1 MSQDRVGRM
10 TMLPRTIPLSGENKA
25 VAEFEDLA
33 MPLVTSAYNLARWL
47 VQNGNDAEDLVQ
59 ETYLKAFQNF
69 GSFQAG
75 TNFRAWIFRILRN
88 TFLTSRSTLER
99 RMTVE
104 LNWEEELPLLDDN
117 CLSPESLLIQKA
129 DITAIRDAIEKLPF
143 HYREVVL
150 LCDVEDLTY
159 REIAQV
165 IDIPMGTVMSRL
177 ARARKVIRDSLRSTH
192 IDSHRQT
199 VSA

>member
-1 MSQDRVGRM
+1 MSQDRVGRT
-10 TMLPRTIPLSGENKA
+10 TMLPRTIPVSAENKA
-25 VAEFEDLA
+25 VAAFEDLA

-75 TNFRAWIFRILRN
+75 TNFRAWLFRILRN

-129 DITAIRDAIEKLPF
+129 DIAAIRDAIEKLPF
-143 HYREVVL
+143 HYREIVL

-165 IDIPMGTVMSRL
+165 IEIPMGTVMSRL

-192 IDSHRQT
+192 IDRHRQT

>member
-1 MSQDRVGRM
+1 MSQDRVGRT
-10 TMLPRTIPLSGENKA
+10 TMLPRTIPVSAENKA

-69 GSFQAG
+69 GSFQVG
-75 TNFRAWIFRILRN
+75 TNFRAWLFRILRN

-129 DITAIRDAIEKLPF
+129 DIAAIRDAIEKLPF

-165 IDIPMGTVMSRL
+165 IEIPMGTVMSRL
-177 ARARKVIRDSLRSTH
+177 ARARKVIRDSLSSTH
-192 IDSHRQT
+192 IDRHRQT

>member
-1 MSQDRVGRM
+1 MRQNRSVRM
-10 TMLPRTIPLSGENKA
+10 KMLSRTIPVSGENQT
-25 VAEFEDLA
+25 VTEFEDLA

-104 LNWEEELPLLDDN
+104 LNSEEDLPSLDDN
-117 CLSPESLLIQKA
+117 CVSPESLLIQKA
-129 DITAIRDAIEKLPF
+129 NIAAIRDAIEKLPF

-159 REIAQV
+159 KEIAQV
-165 IDIPMGTVMSRL
+165 VEIPIGTVMSRL

-192 IDSHRQT
+192 IERHRQT

>member
-1 MSQDRVGRM
+1 
-10 TMLPRTIPLSGENKA
+10 
-25 VAEFEDLA
+25 
-33 MPLVTSAYNLARWL
+33 
-47 VQNGNDAEDLVQ
+47 
-59 ETYLKAFQNF
+59 
-69 GSFQAG
+69 
-75 TNFRAWIFRILRN
+75 
-88 TFLTSRSTLER
+88 
-99 RMTVE
+99 
-104 LNWEEELPLLDDN
+104 LDDN

-129 DITAIRDAIEKLPF
+129 DIAAIRDAIEKLPF

-165 IDIPMGTVMSRL
+165 IEIPMGTVMSRL

>member
-1 MSQDRVGRM
+1 MSQDRVGRT
-10 TMLPRTIPLSGENKA
+10 TMLPRTIPVSAENKA
-25 VAEFEDLA
+25 VAAFEDLA

-75 TNFRAWIFRILRN
+75 TNFRAWLFRILRN

-129 DITAIRDAIEKLPF
+129 DIAAIRDAIEKLPF
-143 HYREVVL
+143 HYREIVL

-165 IDIPMGTVMSRL
+165 IEIPMGTVMSRL
-177 ARARKVIRDSLRSTH
+177 ARARKVIRDSLSSTH
-192 IDSHRQT
+192 IDRHRQT

>member
-1 MSQDRVGRM
+1 MSQDRVGRT
-10 TMLPRTIPLSGENKA
+10 TMLPRTIPVSAENKA

-75 TNFRAWIFRILRN
+75 TNFRAWLFRILRN

-129 DITAIRDAIEKLPF
+129 DIAAIRDAIEKLPF

-165 IDIPMGTVMSRL
+165 IEIPMGTDMSRL
-177 ARARKVIRDSLRSTH
+177 ARARKVIRDSLSSTH
-192 IDSHRQT
+192 IDRHRQT

>member
-1 MSQDRVGRM
+1 MRQNRVGRM
-10 TMLPRTIPLSGENKA
+10 TMFPRTIPVSGENQT
-25 VAEFEDLA
+25 VADFEDLA
-33 MPLVTSAYNLARWL
+33 MPLVTSAYNLAHWL

-104 LNWEEELPLLDDN
+104 SNWEEELPLLDDN
-117 CLSPESLLIQKA
+117 CVSPESLLIQKA
-129 DITAIRDAIEKLPF
+129 DIAAIRDAIEKLPF

-165 IDIPMGTVMSRL
+165 IEIPIGTVMSRL
-177 ARARKVIRDSLRSTH
+177 ARARKVVRDALQSTEN
-192 IDSHRQT
+192 DRHRQT

>member
-1 MSQDRVGRM
+1 MSQNRVGRM
-10 TMLPRTIPLSGENKA
+10 TMLPRTIPVSGENKA
-25 VAEFEDLA
+25 VAEFEYLA

-129 DITAIRDAIEKLPF
+129 DIVAIRDAIEKLPF

-150 LCDVEDLTY
+150 LCDVEELTY

-165 IDIPMGTVMSRL
+165 IEIPMGTVMSRL

>member
-1 MSQDRVGRM
+1 MSQDRVGRT
-10 TMLPRTIPLSGENKA
+10 TMLPRTIPVSAENKA

-75 TNFRAWIFRILRN
+75 TNFRAWLFRILRN

-129 DITAIRDAIEKLPF
+129 DIAAIRDAIEKLPF

-165 IDIPMGTVMSRL
+165 IEIPMGTVMSRL

-192 IDSHRQT
+192 IDRHRQT